1 MGVARAVLLALV
13 LSACG
18 TLDTTIQPAFE
29 DDVQALREMCATLGP
44 VKLVPVT
51 PAE

>member
-1 MGVARAVLLALV
+1 MGFARAVLLALV

-18 TLDTTIQPAFE
+18 TLDTTVQPAFI
-29 DDVQALREMCATLGP
+29 DDLQAMRAMCAELGP
-44 VKLVPVT
+44 VQLVPVT

>member
-1 MGVARAVLLALV
+1 MGLARAVLLALMV
-13 LSACG
+13 SACG
-18 TLDTTIQPAFE
+18 TLDTTVQPAFQ

-44 VKLVPVT
+44 VSLVPVT